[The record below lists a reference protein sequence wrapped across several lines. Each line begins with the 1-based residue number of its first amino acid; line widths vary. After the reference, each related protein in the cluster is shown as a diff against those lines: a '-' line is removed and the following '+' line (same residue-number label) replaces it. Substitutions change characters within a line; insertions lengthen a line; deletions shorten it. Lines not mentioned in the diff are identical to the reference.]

1 MKLFIASFL
10 CGGLGIVE
18 EGEERGREGEGGLC
32 NCALLEIGDSRG
44 ITVAVQGKR
53 GKLVTIEGRLPHYID
68 YIWMLLSVFH
78 KFHGV
83 FTFSVK
89 FLSHPQLKVFSL
101 KRICKNFAIL
111 QEQLLPQPP

>member
-83 FTFSVK
+83 FTFSVG
-89 FLSHPQLKVFSL
+89 FLSHPQLKVLSL
-101 KRICKNFAIL
+101 KRSYRIL
-111 QEQLLPQPP
+111 QFFRSSCYRRR